1 VLISQTIA
9 KVKINELT
17 KMLVEI
23 DLGTCTPEINLPQIL
38 EHFFEYHAIRGFAWK
53 SRQQPSFLGC
63 GSRNGEWEKFQLQL
77 RGPLRKSV
85 YFKHMQE
92 NALYYPKYPNFPLVD
107 FYHKDINDKLF
118 GIQVTISSKHP
129 KKIAVYE
136 SFYD

>member
-1 VLISQTIA
+1 MGEVSTSIA
-9 KVKINELT
+9 WTFK
-17 KMLVEI
+17 
-23 DLGTCTPEINLPQIL
+23 
-38 EHFFEYHAIRGFAWK
+38 K
-53 SRQQPSFLGC
+53 SG
-63 GSRNGEWEKFQLQL
+63 
-77 RGPLRKSV
+77 

-136 SFYD
+136 SFYDQIRTTPEAMPLSLYFFILPQHVNS